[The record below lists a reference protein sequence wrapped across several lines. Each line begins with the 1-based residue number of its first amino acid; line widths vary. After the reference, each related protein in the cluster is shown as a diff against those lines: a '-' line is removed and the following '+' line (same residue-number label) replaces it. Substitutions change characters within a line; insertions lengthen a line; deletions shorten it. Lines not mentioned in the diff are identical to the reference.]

1 MGNTISYQDTPV
13 ELKLGDRGT
22 IRGLQFD
29 DKSRRFT
36 GVPYALPPTG
46 EHRWRKPR
54 PLPASYS
61 YTDENGGAYD
71 ATKFK
76 SVCPQ
81 KAFHVVKP
89 DGGGNAYGED
99 CLFVNIWT
107 PVPKEGEENKKWPVQ
122 LWIHGGWFQMGD
134 PSQEP
139 GMDATE
145 LITTGGL
152 NAIVVAIGYRLNVF
166 GFLAGND
173 LLQESNGEAGGNFG
187 LWDQR
192 LAAEWVRDNIAH
204 FGGDPENVTLAGRS
218 AGAYSAEA
226 QMLYDFRKTGS
237 DSPLYHR
244 IFMDSNAIPA
254 QPKSLADVQGQFDEL
269 CDYFKIDAAVSGAEK
284 LSILRGKSV
293 EELLEAIPQL
303 KNHTF
308 RPVTDDVFIHSGM
321 IEYLQGKE
329 FADEFKRRGYKL
341 LIGEVRNEETL
352 YSSYNAPTEPT
363 LEALRLQVSNYYAP
377 DVTDRAIQQYKL
389 PESDKLQDWQT
400 TFGSIVSDGQ
410 VRAPSRALA
419 KALVDNGVDI
429 RDVWRYQIAYR
440 LSFIDEKVA
449 PASFGV
455 AHAMDRP
462 IWNFSITHG
471 PTPTERQLM
480 EDWIQILVNFVNDT
494 EGYEYGTKSVEEI
507 RVLTPEATIEV
518 RPDERWS
525 ELVKLG
531 NIFAGKHSN
540 GSLRA
545 REEWILEAQGVTQ
558 LQSQEQTAPVMLHSL
573 RWSAWGPEYWA
584 LVGGIISF
592 TAMVVLLACF
602 DGKPIFTWNGVTLN
616 AVVSILSVTMKA
628 AVAFVLS
635 ECLAQWKWILFTRED
650 RPLMDF
656 DRIDAA
662 TRGPLGSLRIIFRT
676 RGAYA
681 VQLGAILTLLAVAL
695 DPLAQQVIQ
704 VREGVVYMR
713 STQTDKGPLAL
724 NSGTQTY
731 SMGTA
736 QVTQSSRQ
744 NSTTNDY
751 WVSTDTPLSMQGA
764 ILNGLSKSRWEV
776 EQEALIQCPT
786 SNCTWD
792 QFKSLGICHKC
803 NDLTSELKQV
813 GGFGQAIIALAN
825 TTLAGYKVPGTAFVL
840 PNGHFIANIDGC
852 PPYNGRYAECEN
864 KQPLG
869 VYSND
874 KYTTTSFGTGIPSKT
889 NSMKDVD
896 TLLWS
901 MSIIH
906 PDMEALNK
914 SSGFTPECALY
925 YCVKRIDS
933 AVEGNQVQENVTEAL
948 DSRRDPDSWKRS
960 SEYEDGQ
967 PENVISKEANG
978 TLEFD
983 KYWSAVYNTD
993 LRLEFP
999 NISNE
1004 GYYRISQDSVKS
1016 MSAHMQDLFRTNLS
1030 GTTDQR
1036 EEIEKVLGSDAVGFN
1051 GASFGP
1057 FEAEKWSMKA
1067 TPPALNGL
1075 WTWTRH
1081 NITSIFYTL
1090 ATSMTNEMRRNYAPD
1105 QSQKSGQDT
1114 DRFQDGSLS
1123 YYGNVGKSTVLYHIE
1138 WPWIALHGVMLIS
1151 AIAFLFTTLGNSNS
1165 RGNVPLWKSSSL
1177 AAIRHGRDVGGVLS
1191 CTTTMGEMED
1201 TARKVRVNLQGE
1213 ESEETKSCIDR
1224 TTGSTPSEP

>member
-1 MGNTISYQDTPV
+1 
-13 ELKLGDRGT
+13 
-22 IRGLQFD
+22 
-29 DKSRRFT
+29 
-36 GVPYALPPTG
+36 
-46 EHRWRKPR
+46 
-54 PLPASYS
+54 
-61 YTDENGGAYD
+61 
-71 ATKFK
+71 
-76 SVCPQ
+76 
-81 KAFHVVKP
+81 
-89 DGGGNAYGED
+89 
-99 CLFVNIWT
+99 
-107 PVPKEGEENKKWPVQ
+107 
-122 LWIHGGWFQMGD
+122 
-134 PSQEP
+134 
-139 GMDATE
+139 
-145 LITTGGL
+145 
-152 NAIVVAIGYRLNVF
+152 
-166 GFLAGND
+166 
-173 LLQESNGEAGGNFG
+173 
-187 LWDQR
+187 
-192 LAAEWVRDNIAH
+192 
-204 FGGDPENVTLAGRS
+204 
-218 AGAYSAEA
+218 
-226 QMLYDFRKTGS
+226 
-237 DSPLYHR
+237 
-244 IFMDSNAIPA
+244 
-254 QPKSLADVQGQFDEL
+254 
-269 CDYFKIDAAVSGAEK
+269 
-284 LSILRGKSV
+284 
-293 EELLEAIPQL
+293 
-303 KNHTF
+303 
-308 RPVTDDVFIHSGM
+308 
-321 IEYLQGKE
+321 
-329 FADEFKRRGYKL
+329 
-341 LIGEVRNEETL
+341 
-352 YSSYNAPTEPT
+352 
-363 LEALRLQVSNYYAP
+363 
-377 DVTDRAIQQYKL
+377 
-389 PESDKLQDWQT
+389 
-400 TFGSIVSDGQ
+400 
-410 VRAPSRALA
+410 
-419 KALVDNGVDI
+419 
-429 RDVWRYQIAYR
+429 
-440 LSFIDEKVA
+440 
-449 PASFGV
+449 
-455 AHAMDRP
+455 
-462 IWNFSITHG
+462 
-471 PTPTERQLM
+471 
-480 EDWIQILVNFVNDT
+480 
-494 EGYEYGTKSVEEI
+494 
-507 RVLTPEATIEV
+507 
-518 RPDERWS
+518 
-525 ELVKLG
+525 
-531 NIFAGKHSN
+531 
-540 GSLRA
+540 
-545 REEWILEAQGVTQ
+545 
-558 LQSQEQTAPVMLHSL
+558 MLHSL

-592 TAMVVLLACF
+592 TAMVVLLAHF
-602 DGKPIFTWNGVTLN
+602 DGKPISTWNGVTLN

-676 RGAYA
+676 QGAYA

-704 VREGVVYMR
+704 VREGVVYTR

-736 QVTQSSRQ
+736 QVTESSSQ
-744 NSTTNDY
+744 NSTTKEY
-751 WVSTDTPLSMQGA
+751 WVSTNTPLSMQGA

-864 KQPLG
+864 EQPLG
-869 VYSND
+869 VYSDD

-914 SSGFTPECALY
+914 SSGFTPGKSDRGSTAGLKLWPDIPMQATECALY
-925 YCVKRIDS
+925 YCVKRINS
-933 AVEGNQVQENVTEAL
+933 AVEGNQIQENVTEAL

-999 NISNE
+999 HISNE

-1016 MSAHMQDLFRTNLS
+1016 MGAHMQELLRTNLS
-1030 GTTDQR
+1030 GTLDQR
-1036 EEIEKVLGSDAVGFN
+1036 EEIEKILGSDAVGFN

-1081 NITSIFYTL
+1081 NITSTFYTL
-1090 ATSMTNEMRRNYAPD
+1090 ATSMTNEMRRNYAPG
-1105 QSQKSGQDT
+1105 QSLKSGQDT

-1123 YYGNVGKSTVLYHIE
+1123 YYGKVGKSTVLYHIE

-1191 CTTTMGEMED
+1191 RTTTMGEMED
-1201 TARKVRVNLQGE
+1201 TARKVRVNLRGE
-1213 ESEETKSCIDR
+1213 ENEETKSCIDR

>member
-1 MGNTISYQDTPV
+1 MGSDPNAYFYSNPTPPKFCHRTLETSIFISRHS
-13 ELKLGDRGT
+13 ELK
-22 IRGLQFD
+22 
-29 DKSRRFT
+29 
-36 GVPYALPPTG
+36 
-46 EHRWRKPR
+46 
-54 PLPASYS
+54 
-61 YTDENGGAYD
+61 
-71 ATKFK
+71 
-76 SVCPQ
+76 
-81 KAFHVVKP
+81 
-89 DGGGNAYGED
+89 
-99 CLFVNIWT
+99 
-107 PVPKEGEENKKWPVQ
+107 
-122 LWIHGGWFQMGD
+122 
-134 PSQEP
+134 
-139 GMDATE
+139 
-145 LITTGGL
+145 
-152 NAIVVAIGYRLNVF
+152 
-166 GFLAGND
+166 
-173 LLQESNGEAGGNFG
+173 
-187 LWDQR
+187 
-192 LAAEWVRDNIAH
+192 
-204 FGGDPENVTLAGRS
+204 
-218 AGAYSAEA
+218 
-226 QMLYDFRKTGS
+226 
-237 DSPLYHR
+237 
-244 IFMDSNAIPA
+244 
-254 QPKSLADVQGQFDEL
+254 
-269 CDYFKIDAAVSGAEK
+269 
-284 LSILRGKSV
+284 
-293 EELLEAIPQL
+293 
-303 KNHTF
+303 
-308 RPVTDDVFIHSGM
+308 
-321 IEYLQGKE
+321 
-329 FADEFKRRGYKL
+329 
-341 LIGEVRNEETL
+341 
-352 YSSYNAPTEPT
+352 
-363 LEALRLQVSNYYAP
+363 
-377 DVTDRAIQQYKL
+377 
-389 PESDKLQDWQT
+389 
-400 TFGSIVSDGQ
+400 
-410 VRAPSRALA
+410 
-419 KALVDNGVDI
+419 
-429 RDVWRYQIAYR
+429 
-440 LSFIDEKVA
+440 
-449 PASFGV
+449 
-455 AHAMDRP
+455 
-462 IWNFSITHG
+462 
-471 PTPTERQLM
+471 
-480 EDWIQILVNFVNDT
+480 
-494 EGYEYGTKSVEEI
+494 
-507 RVLTPEATIEV
+507 
-518 RPDERWS
+518 
-525 ELVKLG
+525 
-531 NIFAGKHSN
+531 
-540 GSLRA
+540 
-545 REEWILEAQGVTQ
+545 
-558 LQSQEQTAPVMLHSL
+558 SQEQLTPVMLHSL
-573 RWSAWGPEYWA
+573 RWSAWGPESWA

-592 TAMVVLLACF
+592 TAMVVLLARF

-616 AVVSILSVTMKA
+616 TVVSILSVTMKA

-676 RGAYA
+676 RGAHA

-704 VREGVVYMR
+704 VREGVVYTR

-736 QVTQSSRQ
+736 QVTELSRQ
-744 NSTTNDY
+744 NSTTTEY

-869 VYSND
+869 VYSDD

-914 SSGFTPECALY
+914 STGFTPGESDRGSTTGLKLWPDIPMQATECALY

-933 AVEGNQVQENVTEAL
+933 AVEGNQVKENVTEAL

-967 PENVISKEANG
+967 PENIISKEANG

-1030 GTTDQR
+1030 GTPDQR

-1067 TPPALNGL
+1067 TPPALDGL

-1081 NITSIFYTL
+1081 NITSTFYNL
-1090 ATSMTNEMRRNYAPD
+1090 ATSMTNEMRRNYAPG
-1105 QSQKSGQDT
+1105 QSLKSGQDT

-1123 YYGNVGKSTVLYHIE
+1123 YYGKVGKSTVLYHIE

-1151 AIAFLFTTLGNSNS
+1151 AIAFLFTTLGNANS

-1191 CTTTMGEMED
+1191 RTTTMGEMED
-1201 TARKVRVNLQGE
+1201 TARKVRVNLRGE